1 MNYNNNRFSALLAGA
16 MLLLTALLNACHQEE
31 DTTPSP
37 TPISYTTLVYM
48 AADNN
53 MDSQVDYTLQQLK
66 SGARHSA
73 GTVVVYLDQKDK
85 MPRLFTITQSGEEKP
100 LKTYRESN
108 AANASTLKGV
118 IEDVKNLVP
127 AERFG
132 LVLWSHGMGWLPYS
146 HSSAKS
152 QLLRQGIAFPQTRYV
167 CLDQYDGGNTSPN
180 VMEIDALDN
189 ALPDNVAEYIW
200 LDACLMGNIE
210 TLYQLR
216 KKCSYFVASPTEV
229 LAEATC
235 DASGIPYSVALPY
248 MFGGKDDLVKA
259 CGLYMLHYRNLK
271 HSILRS
277 ASITL
282 VDAQQLDGLYASVSA
297 IFKGNLSSLAGL
309 DTTGIQGYHT
319 DNEPKVFFDM
329 AEVVKK
335 VGRNSTAYPAFVQQL
350 PRTVVYEDATDKFID
365 KLSMDASRCSG
376 LSMYIP
382 LAKWKQTNEYVY
394 YFEKLGWAGVY

>member
-1 MNYNNNRFSALLAGA
+1 MNDNKNRFSALLAGA
-16 MLLLTALLNACHQEE
+16 MLLLTVLLNACHQEE

-53 MDSQVDYTLQQLK
+53 MDSQVEYTIEQLK
-66 SGARHSA
+66 SGAKQSV
-73 GTVVVYLDQKDK
+73 GTVVVYLDRQGET
-85 MPRLFTITQSGEEKP
+85 PRLFTITQSGEEKL
-100 LKTYRESN
+100 LKTYDEGN
-108 AANASTLKGV
+108 AASASTLAAIIADAKS
-118 IEDVKNLVP
+118 LVP
-127 AERFG
+127 ADRFG
-132 LVLWSHGMGWLPYS
+132 LVLWSHGMGWLPYG

-152 QLLRQGIAFPQTRYV
+152 QLLRQSIAFPQTRYV
-167 CLDQYDGGNTSPN
+167 CLDQYDGTSTSPN
-180 VMEIDALDN
+180 VMEIDSLAN

-200 LDACLMGNIE
+200 FDACLMGSVE

-216 KKCSYFVASPTEV
+216 SKCSYFVASPTEV
-229 LAEATC
+229 LAEATY
-235 DASGIPYSVALPY
+235 DASGIPYSKVLPC

-259 CGLYMLHYRNLK
+259 CGYYMQHYRSLQ

-282 VDAQQLDGLYASVSA
+282 VDAGQLDGLYVSASA
-297 IFKGNLSSLAGL
+297 IFKGNISALAGL

-329 AEVVKK
+329 GEVVKK
-335 VGRNSTAYPAFVQQL
+335 VESNSSAYAAFTQQL
-350 PRTVVYEDATDKFID
+350 ARTVLYKDATDQIID
-365 KLSMDASRCSG
+365 ELIIDTSRCSG

-382 LAKWKQTNEYVY
+382 LAKWKATNEYNY
-394 YFEKLGWAGVY
+394 YFNKLGWAGVY